1 MMLLGG
7 VLLIELWRPDLTL
20 RAVSWALYAGFALP
34 ALYYVI
40 ADWRA
45 SSGDERND

>member
-1 MMLLGG
+1 MAT
-7 VLLIELWRPDLTL
+7 LWRPDFALASL
-20 RAVSWALYAGFALP
+20 AWALYAGFAVP

-45 SSGDERND
+45 SRDG